1 MKKNNGGSH
10 LTKNNMPTDHSH
22 SVSFL
27 WSALQ
32 VLNFF
37 WSLGMA
43 EAFAGN
49 GSLANGAIDPLWP
62 VVFLLNY
69 LFFRTINYG
78 ICHLLGYH
86 AEAKVDEIKVYNRE
100 DFTTRSL
107 FLPTIIRSTTAYRRK
122 YQARAKM
129 MQLIFETG
137 FILLIP
143 FMTGA
148 VIWLTNWV
156 PGGDNTIRLLCQFLL
171 VLTAG
176 YFGAKGYYWLFPRVF
191 NLNTLFIEH
200 GQPIFAHKRVGID
213 LPLKDSKA
221 TKSSYYTTEPIVKK
235 QRK

>member
-1 MKKNNGGSH
+1 
-10 LTKNNMPTDHSH
+10 
-22 SVSFL
+22 
-27 WSALQ
+27 
-32 VLNFF
+32 
-37 WSLGMA
+37 MA

>member
-1 MKKNNGGSH
+1 
-10 LTKNNMPTDHSH
+10 
-22 SVSFL
+22 
-27 WSALQ
+27 
-32 VLNFF
+32 
-37 WSLGMA
+37 MA

-122 YQARAKM
+122 YQVRAKM

-176 YFGAKGYYWLFPRVF
+176 YCGAKGYYWLFPRVF

-200 GQPIFAHKRVGID
+200 GQPIFAHKRAGID